1 MRVVQEKKI
10 NEEYHKVQML
20 TTVAMPTP
28 YISASLSHTAYINNV
43 VSLVRLLTE
52 RTAWKNKAGN
62 VSTVMQKI
70 MVKQILTS
78 KLKSIIIIPKNV
90 VCSSYI
96 VNKFKIKRIGNPH
109 LIWCIEQKYA
119 IPIHTI
125 KSTRPNLIFSINFR
139 LKFKIFALCKSNI
152 PAFNYNSRGMLTWLW
167 KWKYCLKQNIYICK
181 YIPYMKL

>member
-52 RTAWKNKAGN
+52 GAAWKDKTKN

-70 MVKQILTS
+70 MVIQIFTS
-78 KLKSIIIIPKNV
+78 KLKSIVIIPKNV
-90 VCSSYI
+90 IFSSYI
-96 VNKFKIKRIGNPH
+96 VNKFQIKRIGNPH
-109 LIWCIEQKYA
+109 LIWCIEQKICNPYTYNK
-119 IPIHTI
+119 IH
-125 KSTRPNLIFSINFR
+125 K
-139 LKFKIFALCKSNI
+139 A
-152 PAFNYNSRGMLTWLW
+152 
-167 KWKYCLKQNIYICK
+167 
-181 YIPYMKL
+181 

>member
-70 MVKQILTS
+70 MVIQT
-78 KLKSIIIIPKNV
+78 
-90 VCSSYI
+90 
-96 VNKFKIKRIGNPH
+96 
-109 LIWCIEQKYA
+109 E
-119 IPIHTI
+119 
-125 KSTRPNLIFSINFR
+125 
-139 LKFKIFALCKSNI
+139 
-152 PAFNYNSRGMLTWLW
+152 
-167 KWKYCLKQNIYICK
+167 KYCYHSKECYLLFIYCK
-181 YIPYMKL
+181 

>member
-70 MVKQILTS
+70 MVYTNPY
-78 KLKSIIIIPKNV
+78 LKT
-90 VCSSYI
+90 
-96 VNKFKIKRIGNPH
+96 
-109 LIWCIEQKYA
+109 E
-119 IPIHTI
+119 
-125 KSTRPNLIFSINFR
+125 
-139 LKFKIFALCKSNI
+139 
-152 PAFNYNSRGMLTWLW
+152 
-167 KWKYCLKQNIYICK
+167 KYCYHSKECYLLFIYCK
-181 YIPYMKL
+181 